1 VNNEQSE
8 GSTFPKDVATQLISV
23 TEAAKLSKLTP
34 SYIRRLLRNGE
45 LEGVKV
51 GEAWLTTAD
60 AINAYLRKDRR
71 PGPKTK

>member
-1 VNNEQSE
+1 MPNQSE
-8 GSTFPKDVATQLISV
+8 EPKFPKEVAAQLISV

-51 GEAWLTTAD
+51 GEVWLTSEE
-60 AINAYLRKDRR
+60 AIKDYLQRDRR
-71 PGPKTK
+71 PGPKAK